1 MKAWTDVLT
10 LNRPWTTSEGEY
22 FIDMG
27 VKIERLWDGAFR
39 IYNANAAN
47 FEEVSSEQ
55 YDIFERHGFKPGAY
69 RVMMDHLVDEV
80 RKSRHTV
87 EKRKKIIIKYLEFKK
102 KYINFVKI

>member
-1 MKAWTDVLT
+1 MKAWNDITEQHTPWLT
-10 LNRPWTTSEGEY
+10 GEGEY

-27 VKIERLWDGAFR
+27 VKIERLWDGSFR
-39 IYNANAAN
+39 IYNANNAN

-80 RKSRHTV
+80 RKSRYNLD
-87 EKRKKIIIKYLEFKK
+87 KRKKIIEKYLQFKK
-102 KYINFVKI
+102 KYISFVQI

>member
-10 LNRPWTTSEGEY
+10 LNRPWVTSEGEY

-27 VKIERLWDGAFR
+27 VKIERLWDGSFR
-39 IYNANAAN
+39 IYNANLAN

-55 YDIFERHGFKPGAY
+55 YNIFERHGFKPGAY

-80 RKSRHTV
+80 RKSKYNLD
-87 EKRKKIIIKYLEFKK
+87 KRKKIIAKYLQFKK
-102 KYINFVKI
+102 KYISFVQI

>member
-10 LNRPWTTSEGEY
+10 LNRPWVTSEGEY

-27 VKIERLWDGAFR
+27 VKIERLWDGSFR
-39 IYNANAAN
+39 IYNANSAN

-69 RVMMDHLVDEV
+69 RVMMDYLVDVV